1 MMLGARTAAWAK
13 AGGGGGGWT
22 NPYVTDGLV
31 AMWDGVWNAGGG
43 IHDPNATVWKDLIG
57 AHDFVLPAGI
67 SFGEDCALFTKS
79 AGKDQSWGFY
89 KNEILTI
96 EVCGKHTSTAVG
108 FAFQFSEGTT
118 GERLFAYLSTNN
130 RGFQFMSGGKTMN
143 RPAFG
148 IRWSVAATFITTT
161 TSHSGQTE
169 TFYNGQSSP
178 MNTGTTGWGA
188 RKACIGYYSNKD
200 TYAFVG
206 EICSVRL
213 YSRAITSAEIAA
225 NYAIDKARFNLP

>member
-1 MMLGARTAAWAK
+1 MMLGARTGAWAK
-13 AGGGGGGWT
+13 SGGVPT
-22 NPYVTDGLV
+22 ARDYVQDGLL
-31 AMWDGVWNAGGG
+31 AMWDGIENAGFGV
-43 IHDPNATVWKDLIG
+43 HDSGARTWKDLIG
-57 AHDFVLPAGI
+57 VHDFVLPAGI
-67 SFGEDCALFTKS
+67 SFGEDCAMFTKS
-79 AGKDQSWGFY
+79 AGKEQSWGFY
-89 KNEILTI
+89 QNEILTI

-108 FAFQFSEGTT
+108 FAFQFTNGNA
-118 GERLFAYLSTNN
+118 GKRIFAYLSTNN
-130 RGFQFMSGGKTMN
+130 RGFQFMSYGNTMN

-148 IRWSVAATFITTT
+148 IRWSVAATFIA
-161 TSHSGQTE
+161 TSTVNSEQTR

-188 RKACIGYYSNKD
+188 KSACIGYYSNKD

-213 YSRAITSAEIAA
+213 YSRAITSAEVAA

>member
-1 MMLGARTAAWAK
+1 MEAVRNGAWAK
-13 AGGGGGGWT
+13 SGYTAKD
-22 NPYVTDGLV
+22 YVQDGLI
-31 AMWDGVWNAGGG
+31 AMWDGIENAGFGV
-43 IHDPNATVWKDLIG
+43 HDSGARTWKDLIG
-57 AHDFVLPAGI
+57 VHDFILPAGI

-79 AGKDQSWGFY
+79 VGKEQSWGFY

-96 EVCGKHTSTAVG
+96 EVCGKHTSTTVG
-108 FAFQFSEGTT
+108 FAFQFSDGVS

-130 RGFQFMSGGKTMN
+130 RGFQFMSQGNTMN

-148 IRWSVAATFITTT
+148 IRWSVAATFFATP
-161 TSHSGQTE
+161 TSNYRQKE

-188 RKACIGYYSNKD
+188 KRACIGYYSNKD

-213 YSRAITSAEIAA
+213 YSLAITSAQVAA
-225 NYAIDKARFNLP
+225 NYAIDKARFGLT

>member
-13 AGGGGGGWT
+13 AGGGVPT
-22 NPYVTDGLV
+22 ARDYVQDGLI
-31 AMWDGVWNAGGG
+31 AMWDGIENAGFGV
-43 IHDPNATVWKDLIG
+43 HDSGARTWKDLIG
-57 AHDFVLPAGI
+57 VHDFVLPSGI

-79 AGKDQSWGFY
+79 AGKEQSWGF
-89 KNEILTI
+89 NDDEILTI
-96 EVCGKHTSTAVG
+96 EVCGKHTSNEVG
-108 FAFQFSEGTT
+108 FAFQFSGSLL
-118 GERLFAYLSTNN
+118 GKRLFAYLSTNN
-130 RGFQFMSGGKTMN
+130 RGFQFMSMANTMN

-148 IRWSVAATFITTT
+148 IRWSVAATFDSVTV
-161 TSHSGQTE
+161 QKE

-178 MNTGTTGWGA
+178 TNTGTTAWGA
-188 RKACIGYYSNKD
+188 NSACIGYYNNSN

-213 YSRAITSAEIAA
+213 YSRAITSAEVAT